1 MDKDP
6 HALELVLVQ
15 SLLEQVESLL
25 QVIAGLPLDYL
36 IAMKSDV
43 RSLEGIVF
51 VLSTQKLTSWPGPQG
66 LALN

>member
-1 MDKDP
+1 MDKDL

-25 QVIAGLPLDYL
+25 QAIAGLPLDYL

-43 RSLEGIVF
+43 RSLKGIVF

-66 LALN
+66 PALN